1 VKRAVAVVLRAC
13 GPLRGL
19 FGVAVRLGAPRHR
32 VGVLALIRDREGRL
46 LLAEH
51 TFRPWNP
58 WGLLGGWLEPGEAPE
73 VAVRRELAEELGP
86 RIEVRMGRLLVAGQH
101 GHRGEP
107 PGLSLIFECVL
118 GSALPATLPLE
129 LLQLRWVPDAEARR
143 LLRPIEI
150 AALDAAGSAAAA
162 RPGAS

>member
-1 VKRAVAVVLRAC
+1 MALRAF

-32 VGVLALIRDREGRL
+32 VGVLALVRDPEGRL

-58 WGLLGGWLEPGEAPE
+58 WGLLGGWMEPGEAPHL
-73 VAVRRELAEELGP
+73 AIRRELVEEIGP
-86 RIEVRMGRLLVAGQH
+86 TVDIRVARLLWADQH

-107 PGLSLIFECVL
+107 AGLSLVFACTVE
-118 GSALPATLPLE
+118 GELPAALPLE
-129 LLQLRWVPDAEARR
+129 LLQLRWTPEAEARL
-143 LLRPIEI
+143 LLRPVEL
-150 AALDAAGSAAAA
+150 AALDAAGPLAAT
-162 RPGAS
+162 PSGGG